1 MGALLELLTVEQFWQ
16 TPENEACREE
26 LHYGEVVVPSHPK
39 PREWMARH
47 RLGPRQAVALCLSN
61 GALECW
67 LVDQKQHSVT
77 VMRKDGSTALYEGDS
92 AIPLADL
99 FAA

>member
-1 MGALLELLTVEQFWQ
+1 
-16 TPENEACREE
+16 
-26 LHYGEVVVPSHPK
+26 
-39 PREWMARH
+39 
-47 RLGPRQAVALCLSN
+47 LSN